1 MDDFSN
7 VKLFT
12 IPTVVIKFTKS
23 VEMKYPMRNYKV
35 WSQVGKKAT
44 IDSHAKWY
52 QAARNMTSET
62 LDAQPVDGND
72 KQSSWLTMSDM
83 GFANKI
89 LDPSPKRYYSGRK
102 GIEPAGA
109 KGVYLLKKPVR
120 SRDGLLLV
128 ENCMERQR
136 RKDFL
141 AKGVHKGK
149 VEETFVFPMLGGRNI
164 GKWQVKSNEF
174 MLVPHTAEYKYGI
187 PVAELDKIAPR
198 TSEWLYFYHD

>member
-1 MDDFSN
+1 MRIGYSIST
-7 VKLFT
+7 LFVNF
-12 IPTVVIKFTKS
+12 IATVGIVNNF
-23 VEMKYPMRNYKV
+23 
-35 WSQVGKKAT
+35 T

-52 QAARNMTSET
+52 QAAQNMTSET

-89 LDPSPKRYYSGRK
+89 LDPSQKRYYSGRK

-120 SRDGLLLV
+120 TRDGLLLV

-149 VEETFVFPMLGGRNI
+149 VEETFVFRS
-164 GKWQVKSNEF
+164 VR
-174 MLVPHTAEYKYGI
+174 H
-187 PVAELDKIAPR
+187 
-198 TSEWLYFYHD
+198 